1 MFICIRSEIQKKK
14 IVESKLKTMD
24 LSLYNEKQL
33 EEFAQYV
40 FNCGWSEIGSKL
52 DTAVSQN
59 IRKLQ
64 QISCNP
70 VKNSC
75 KHMSEIMRKYFFGFH
90 PRTYCK
96 LF

>member
-1 MFICIRSEIQKKK
+1 MKYTNIDLRYNKK

-52 DTAVSQN
+52 D
-59 IRKLQ
+59 K
-64 QISCNP
+64 
-70 VKNSC
+70 
-75 KHMSEIMRKYFFGFH
+75 
-90 PRTYCK
+90 
-96 LF
+96 